1 MNKQDFI
8 ETLQLQPHPEGG
20 YYYETYQSE
29 IKVADKRLYT
39 SIYFLLE
46 SGNISHF
53 HRIQSDELWYFH
65 AGHSLTIHMI
75 HPDGRYQ
82 SVKLGLDVKKGEVP
96 QYLVPK
102 NTIFAS
108 TVEGEDSWS
117 LVGCMVAPGFTFES
131 FELFTQDELIEWYPK
146 HQTIIEKYA
155 LKHKENV

>member
-20 YYYETYQSE
+20 YYFETYQSE
-29 IKVADKRLYT
+29 LQVEGKKLYT

-46 SGNISHF
+46 AGNISHF

-65 AGHSLTIHMI
+65 AGDALTIHMI
-75 HPDGRYQ
+75 DSDGRYQ

-108 TVEGEDSWS
+108 TVEGEDEWS
-117 LVGCMVAPGFTFES
+117 LVGCMVAPGFTFED
-131 FELFTQDELIEWYPK
+131 FELFAQDELMQWYPE
-146 HQTIIEKYA
+146 HHAIIEKYA
-155 LKHKENV
+155 LKHKEDV